1 MWQESLL
8 FYPVSYCIQREIGW
22 QKIIPEHMLRW
33 EFNLRFGYS
42 PVSHSSISRIDF
54 LGINFLGF
62 EFLETWMKSR
72 DSFLG
77 MKFLRLELHMSI
89 KSQFFMATYAINFLT
104 ILQPRC
110 VEMHFMYNF
119 KTTLKIKYWVP
130 PHNFGFFLKA
140 SPFSQANIQLT

>member
-1 MWQESLL
+1 MAIIESEM
-8 FYPVSYCIQREIGW
+8 VS
-22 QKIIPEHMLRW
+22 HS
-33 EFNLRFGYS
+33 GYS

-104 ILQPRC
+104 IL
-110 VEMHFMYNF
+110 
-119 KTTLKIKYWVP
+119 
-130 PHNFGFFLKA
+130 
-140 SPFSQANIQLT
+140 

>member
-1 MWQESLL
+1 MNIEGGNIEYNGHYGYW
-8 FYPVSYCIQREIGW
+8 PVY
-22 QKIIPEHMLRW
+22 
-33 EFNLRFGYS
+33 
-42 PVSHSSISRIDF
+42 HSSISRIDF

-119 KTTLKIKYWVP
+119 KTTLKLKYWVP
-130 PHNFGFFLKA
+130 PLQFWMFFEGFPFFPSKHFTYIGSWSIQWA
-140 SPFSQANIQLT
+140 SPQ